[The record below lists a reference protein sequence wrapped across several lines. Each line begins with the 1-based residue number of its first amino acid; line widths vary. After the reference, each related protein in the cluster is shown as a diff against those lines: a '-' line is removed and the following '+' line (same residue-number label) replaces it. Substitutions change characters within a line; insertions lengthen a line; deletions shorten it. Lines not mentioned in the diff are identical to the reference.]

1 VASGVRIPGDQQV
14 SNININILKSKVMK
28 KDIKSQTIDN
38 STKKYPVESKTWK
51 SDVYQALK
59 LGYKV
64 EALNEEQ
71 AEYIKKI
78 ETKLAEKAAKTK
90 VKEEM
95 KQTLLKKMSDIMKAK
110 KAAIVSAANDL
121 ADRIILRAIEK
132 EEQKKKFDEAD
143 KKIKEKVKK
152 DRMAIAEK
160 KRERKA
166 ELRNK
171 TIPSPEAIAN
181 AKKQQDFLAKAHAA
195 KREEIEARLNEKE
208 EFMDQSVEEWS
219 KKREE
224 RIKHNT
230 EFALKRLHH
239 KEIKLKRTTK
249 TERIEAIKAKKEAG
263 KAAFNAEMK
272 RQASEI
278 AADRQGYANRVEKRR
293 RTETERLA
301 MIAERRKLRKDKI
314 FTEHLKQQKIQQLN
328 LKRFIESEKARLARK
343 EEKRTKYLTTGGIK
357 VPKVKNNVAVDK
369 TRAEEYIKVAET
381 KMKDEKVR
389 YLIRIASIA
398 SSEIISD
405 SVCAF
410 ICKPEELNKR
420 MKEAHNK
427 HMKEEPDTYVGIYAY
442 SGIGKDQK
450 CVSEMLNDKF
460 KDRSRLNPK
469 NEAA

>member
-1 VASGVRIPGDQQV
+1 
-14 SNININILKSKVMK
+14 MK

-152 DRMAIAEK
+152 DKMAIAEK
-160 KRERKA
+160 KRKRKA

-230 EFALKRLHH
+230 ELALKRLHH

-249 TERIEAIKAKKEAG
+249 AERIEATKAKKEAG

-293 RTETERLA
+293 RTEIERLA
-301 MIAERRKLRKDKI
+301 RIAERRKLRKDKI

-343 EEKRTKYLTTGGIK
+343 EEKRAKYLTTGGIK
-357 VPKVKNNVAVDK
+357 VPKVKSNVAVDK
-369 TRAEEYIKVAET
+369 TRAEEYIKAAEA

-389 YLIRIASIA
+389 YLIRVASIA

-427 HMKEEPDTYVGIYAY
+427 RMKEEPDTYVGIYAY

-450 CVSEMLNDKF
+450 CISEMLNDKF

-469 NEAA
+469 SEAA

>member
-1 VASGVRIPGDQQV
+1 
-14 SNININILKSKVMK
+14 MK

-78 ETKLAEKAAKTK
+78 ETKLAEKAAKAK

-152 DRMAIAEK
+152 DKMAIAEK

-195 KREEIEARLNEKE
+195 KREEIEARLDEKE
-208 EFMDQSVEEWS
+208 NFMNQSAEEWS
-219 KKREE
+219 KKHEE
-224 RIKHNT
+224 RIKRNT
-230 EFALKRLHH
+230 ELALKRLHH

-249 TERIEAIKAKKEAG
+249 AERIEAIKAKKEAG

-343 EEKRTKYLTTGGIK
+343 EEKRAKYLTTGGIK
-357 VPKVKNNVAVDK
+357 VPKVKTEVAVDK

-381 KMKDEKVR
+381 KMKDEKER
-389 YLIRIASIA
+389 YIIRIASIA
-398 SSEIISD
+398 SSEIVSD

-420 MKEAHNK
+420 MKEVHNK

-460 KDRSRLNPK
+460 KDHSRLNPK
-469 NEAA
+469 SEAA

>member
-1 VASGVRIPGDQQV
+1 
-14 SNININILKSKVMK
+14 MK

-78 ETKLAEKAAKTK
+78 ETKLAEKEAKAK
-90 VKEEM
+90 VKEEV

-152 DRMAIAEK
+152 DKMAIAEK
-160 KRERKA
+160 KRKRKA

-195 KREEIEARLNEKE
+195 KREEIEARLNKKE

-230 EFALKRLHH
+230 ELALKRLHH

-249 TERIEAIKAKKEAG
+249 AERIEAIKAKKEAG

-293 RTETERLA
+293 RTEIERLA
-301 MIAERRKLRKDKI
+301 RIAERRKLRKDKI

-343 EEKRTKYLTTGGIK
+343 EEKRAKYLTTGGIK
-357 VPKVKNNVAVDK
+357 VPKVKSNVTVDK
-369 TRAEEYIKVAET
+369 TRAEEYIKAAEA

-389 YLIRIASIA
+389 YLIRVASIA

-427 HMKEEPDTYVGIYAY
+427 RMKEEPDTYVGIYAY

-450 CVSEMLNDKF
+450 CISEMLNDKF

-469 NEAA
+469 SEAA

>member
-1 VASGVRIPGDQQV
+1 
-14 SNININILKSKVMK
+14 MK

-78 ETKLAEKAAKTK
+78 ETKLAEKAAKAK

-160 KRERKA
+160 KRKRKA

-195 KREEIEARLNEKE
+195 KREEIEARLDEKE
-208 EFMDQSVEEWS
+208 NFMNQSAEEWS
-219 KKREE
+219 KKHEE
-224 RIKHNT
+224 RIKRNT
-230 EFALKRLHH
+230 ELALKRLHH

-249 TERIEAIKAKKEAG
+249 AERIEAIKAKKEAG

-343 EEKRTKYLTTGGIK
+343 EEKRAKYLTTGGIK
-357 VPKVKNNVAVDK
+357 VPKVKNNVAIDK

-420 MKEAHNK
+420 MKEVHNK
-427 HMKEEPDTYVGIYAY
+427 HMKEEPDTYIGIYAY

-469 NEAA
+469 SEAA

>member
-1 VASGVRIPGDQQV
+1 
-14 SNININILKSKVMK
+14 MK

-51 SDVYQALK
+51 SDVCQALK

-78 ETKLAEKAAKTK
+78 ETKLAEKAAKAK
-90 VKEEM
+90 VKEEV

-152 DRMAIAEK
+152 DKMAIAEK
-160 KRERKA
+160 KRKRKA

-195 KREEIEARLNEKE
+195 KREEIEARLNKKE

-230 EFALKRLHH
+230 ELVLKRLHH

-249 TERIEAIKAKKEAG
+249 AERIEAIKAKKEAG

-301 MIAERRKLRKDKI
+301 RIAERRKLRKDKI

-343 EEKRTKYLTTGGIK
+343 EEKRAKYLTTGGIK
-357 VPKVKNNVAVDK
+357 VPKVKSNVAVDK
-369 TRAEEYIKVAET
+369 TRAEEYIKAAEA

-389 YLIRIASIA
+389 YLIRVASIA

-427 HMKEEPDTYVGIYAY
+427 RMKEEPDTYVGIYAY

-450 CVSEMLNDKF
+450 CISEMLNDKF

-469 NEAA
+469 SEAA

>member
-1 VASGVRIPGDQQV
+1 
-14 SNININILKSKVMK
+14 MK

-110 KAAIVSAANDL
+110 KAAIISAANDL

-152 DRMAIAEK
+152 DKMAIAEK
-160 KRERKA
+160 KRKRKA

-195 KREEIEARLNEKE
+195 KREEIEARLSEKE

-230 EFALKRLHH
+230 ELALKRLHH

-249 TERIEAIKAKKEAG
+249 AERIEAIKAKKEAG

-278 AADRQGYANRVEKRR
+278 AADRQGYANRVEKHR
-293 RTETERLA
+293 RTEIERLA
-301 MIAERRKLRKDKI
+301 RIAERRKLRKDKI

-343 EEKRTKYLTTGGIK
+343 EEKRAKYLTTGGIK

-369 TRAEEYIKVAET
+369 TRAEEYIKAAEA

-389 YLIRIASIA
+389 YLIRVASIA

-427 HMKEEPDTYVGIYAY
+427 RMKEEPDTYVGIYAY

-450 CVSEMLNDKF
+450 CISEMLNDKF
-460 KDRSRLNPK
+460 KDRSRLSKSN
-469 NEAA
+469 AA

>member
-1 VASGVRIPGDQQV
+1 
-14 SNININILKSKVMK
+14 MK

-110 KAAIVSAANDL
+110 KAAIVSAANNL

-160 KRERKA
+160 KRKRKA

-195 KREEIEARLNEKE
+195 KREEIEARLDEKE
-208 EFMDQSVEEWS
+208 NFMNQSAEEWS
-219 KKREE
+219 KKHEE
-224 RIKHNT
+224 RIKRNT
-230 EFALKRLHH
+230 ELALKRLHH

-249 TERIEAIKAKKEAG
+249 AERIEAIKAKKEAG

-343 EEKRTKYLTTGGIK
+343 EEKRAKYLTTGGIK
-357 VPKVKNNVAVDK
+357 VPKVKSNVAVDK
-369 TRAEEYIKVAET
+369 TRAEEYIKAAEA

-389 YLIRIASIA
+389 YLIRVASIA

-427 HMKEEPDTYVGIYAY
+427 RMKEEPDTYVGIYAY

-450 CVSEMLNDKF
+450 CISEMLNDKF

-469 NEAA
+469 SEAA

>member
-1 VASGVRIPGDQQV
+1 
-14 SNININILKSKVMK
+14 MK

-78 ETKLAEKAAKTK
+78 ETKLAEKAAKAK
-90 VKEEM
+90 VKEEV

-110 KAAIVSAANDL
+110 KAAIVSTANDL

-152 DRMAIAEK
+152 DKMAIAEK
-160 KRERKA
+160 KRKRKA

-195 KREEIEARLNEKE
+195 KREEIEARLNKKE

-230 EFALKRLHH
+230 ELALKRLHH

-249 TERIEAIKAKKEAG
+249 AERIEAIKAKKEAG

-301 MIAERRKLRKDKI
+301 RIAERRKLRKDKI

-343 EEKRTKYLTTGGIK
+343 EEKRAKYLTTGGIK
-357 VPKVKNNVAVDK
+357 VPKVKNNVAIDK

-427 HMKEEPDTYVGIYAY
+427 RMKEEPDTYVGIYAY

-450 CVSEMLNDKF
+450 CISEMLNDKF

>member
-1 VASGVRIPGDQQV
+1 
-14 SNININILKSKVMK
+14 MK

-78 ETKLAEKAAKTK
+78 ETKLAEKAAKAK
-90 VKEEM
+90 VKEEV

-110 KAAIVSAANDL
+110 KAAIVSTANDL

-152 DRMAIAEK
+152 DKMAIAEK
-160 KRERKA
+160 KRKRKA

-195 KREEIEARLNEKE
+195 KREEIEARLNKKE

-230 EFALKRLHH
+230 ELALKRLHH

-249 TERIEAIKAKKEAG
+249 AERIEAIKAKKEAG

-301 MIAERRKLRKDKI
+301 RIAERRKLRKDKI

-343 EEKRTKYLTTGGIK
+343 EEKRAKYLTMGGIK

-369 TRAEEYIKVAET
+369 TRAEEYIKAAEA

-389 YLIRIASIA
+389 YLIRVASIA

-427 HMKEEPDTYVGIYAY
+427 RMKEEPDTYVGIYAY

-450 CVSEMLNDKF
+450 CISEMLNDKF

-469 NEAA
+469 SEAA

>member
-1 VASGVRIPGDQQV
+1 
-14 SNININILKSKVMK
+14 ME

-78 ETKLAEKAAKTK
+78 ETKLAEKAAKAK

-110 KAAIVSAANDL
+110 KVAIVSAANDL

-160 KRERKA
+160 KRKRKA

-195 KREEIEARLNEKE
+195 KREEIEARLDEKE
-208 EFMDQSVEEWS
+208 NFMDQSAEEWS
-219 KKREE
+219 KKHEE
-224 RIKHNT
+224 RIKRNT
-230 EFALKRLHH
+230 ELALKRLHH
-239 KEIKLKRTTK
+239 KEIKLKHTTK
-249 TERIEAIKAKKEAG
+249 AERIEAIKAKKEAG

-343 EEKRTKYLTTGGIK
+343 EEKRAKYLTTGGIK
-357 VPKVKNNVAVDK
+357 VPKVKNNIAVDK

-381 KMKDEKVR
+381 KMKDEKER
-389 YLIRIASIA
+389 YIIRIASIA
-398 SSEIISD
+398 SSEIVSD
-405 SVCAF
+405 SVRAF

-420 MKEAHNK
+420 MKEVHNK
-427 HMKEEPDTYVGIYAY
+427 HMKEEPNTYVGIYAY

-469 NEAA
+469 SEAA

>member
-1 VASGVRIPGDQQV
+1 
-14 SNININILKSKVMK
+14 MK

-78 ETKLAEKAAKTK
+78 ETKLAEKAAKAK

-110 KAAIVSAANDL
+110 KAAIVSTANDL

-152 DRMAIAEK
+152 DKMAIAEK
-160 KRERKA
+160 KRKRKA

-195 KREEIEARLNEKE
+195 KREEIEARLNKKE

-230 EFALKRLHH
+230 ELALKRLHH

-249 TERIEAIKAKKEAG
+249 AERIEAIKAKKEAG

-301 MIAERRKLRKDKI
+301 RIAERRKLRKDKI

-343 EEKRTKYLTTGGIK
+343 EEKRAKYLTMGGIK

-381 KMKDEKVR
+381 KMKDEKER

-450 CVSEMLNDKF
+450 CISEMLNDKF

-469 NEAA
+469 SEAA

>member
-1 VASGVRIPGDQQV
+1 
-14 SNININILKSKVMK
+14 MK

-51 SDVYQALK
+51 SNVYQALK

-110 KAAIVSAANDL
+110 KAAIISAANDL

-152 DRMAIAEK
+152 DKMAIAEK
-160 KRERKA
+160 KRKRKA

-195 KREEIEARLNEKE
+195 KREEIEARLNKKE

-230 EFALKRLHH
+230 ELALKRLHH

-249 TERIEAIKAKKEAG
+249 AERIEAIKAKKEAG

-301 MIAERRKLRKDKI
+301 RIAERRKLRKDKI

-343 EEKRTKYLTTGGIK
+343 EEKRAKYLTTGGIK

-369 TRAEEYIKVAET
+369 TRAEEYIKAAEA

-389 YLIRIASIA
+389 YLIRVASIA

-427 HMKEEPDTYVGIYAY
+427 RMKEEPDTYVGIYAY

-450 CVSEMLNDKF
+450 CISEMLNDKF
-460 KDRSRLNPK
+460 KDRSRLSKSN
-469 NEAA
+469 AA

>member
-1 VASGVRIPGDQQV
+1 
-14 SNININILKSKVMK
+14 MK

-78 ETKLAEKAAKTK
+78 ETKLAEKAAKAK

-132 EEQKKKFDEAD
+132 EEQKKKFNEAD

-152 DRMAIAEK
+152 DKMAIAEK
-160 KRERKA
+160 KRKRKA

-230 EFALKRLHH
+230 ELALKRLHH

-249 TERIEAIKAKKEAG
+249 AERIEAIKAKKEAG

-343 EEKRTKYLTTGGIK
+343 EEKRAKYLTTGGIK
-357 VPKVKNNVAVDK
+357 VPKVKNNVAIDK

-381 KMKDEKVR
+381 KMKDEKER
-389 YLIRIASIA
+389 YIIRIASIA

-427 HMKEEPDTYVGIYAY
+427 RMKEELDTYVGIYAY

-450 CVSEMLNDKF
+450 CISEMLNDKF

-469 NEAA
+469 SEAA

>member
-1 VASGVRIPGDQQV
+1 
-14 SNININILKSKVMK
+14 MK

-78 ETKLAEKAAKTK
+78 ETKLAEKAAKAK
-90 VKEEM
+90 VKEEV

-110 KAAIVSAANDL
+110 KAAIVSTANDL

-152 DRMAIAEK
+152 DKMAIAEK
-160 KRERKA
+160 KRKRKA

-195 KREEIEARLNEKE
+195 KREEIEARLNKKE

-230 EFALKRLHH
+230 ELALKRLHH

-249 TERIEAIKAKKEAG
+249 AERIEAIKAKKEAG

-293 RTETERLA
+293 HTETERLA
-301 MIAERRKLRKDKI
+301 RIAERRKLRKDKI

-357 VPKVKNNVAVDK
+357 VPKVKNNVAIDK
-369 TRAEEYIKVAET
+369 TRAEEYIKAAEA
-381 KMKDEKVR
+381 KIKDEKVR

-427 HMKEEPDTYVGIYAY
+427 RMKEEPDTYVGIYAY

>member
-1 VASGVRIPGDQQV
+1 MQ
-14 SNININILKSKVMK
+14 

-78 ETKLAEKAAKTK
+78 ETKLAEKAAKAK

-160 KRERKA
+160 KRKRKA

-195 KREEIEARLNEKE
+195 KREEIEARLDEKE
-208 EFMDQSVEEWS
+208 NFMNQSAEEWS
-219 KKREE
+219 KKHEE
-224 RIKHNT
+224 RIKRNT
-230 EFALKRLHH
+230 ELALKRLHH

-249 TERIEAIKAKKEAG
+249 AERIEAIKAKKEAG

-343 EEKRTKYLTTGGIK
+343 EEKRAKYLTTGGIK
-357 VPKVKNNVAVDK
+357 VPKVKNNVAIDK
-369 TRAEEYIKVAET
+369 TRAEEYIKAAEA
-381 KMKDEKVR
+381 KIKDEKVR

-398 SSEIISD
+398 SSEIVSD

-420 MKEAHNK
+420 MKEVHNK

-469 NEAA
+469 SEAA

>member
-1 VASGVRIPGDQQV
+1 
-14 SNININILKSKVMK
+14 MK
-28 KDIKSQTIDN
+28 KDIKSQIIDN

-78 ETKLAEKAAKTK
+78 ETKLAEKEAKAK
-90 VKEEM
+90 VKEEV

-143 KKIKEKVKK
+143 KKIKEKIKK
-152 DRMAIAEK
+152 DKMTIAEK
-160 KRERKA
+160 KRKRKA

-230 EFALKRLHH
+230 ELALKRLHH

-249 TERIEAIKAKKEAG
+249 AERIEATKAKKEAG

-293 RTETERLA
+293 RTEIERLA
-301 MIAERRKLRKDKI
+301 RIAERRKLRKDKI

-343 EEKRTKYLTTGGIK
+343 EEKRAKYLTTGGIK
-357 VPKVKNNVAVDK
+357 VPKVKSNVAVDK
-369 TRAEEYIKVAET
+369 TRAEEYIKAAEA
-381 KMKDEKVR
+381 KIKDEKVR

-427 HMKEEPDTYVGIYAY
+427 RMKEEPDTYVGIYAY

>member
-1 VASGVRIPGDQQV
+1 
-14 SNININILKSKVMK
+14 MK

-78 ETKLAEKAAKTK
+78 ETKLAEKAAKAK

-152 DRMAIAEK
+152 DKMAIAEK
-160 KRERKA
+160 KRKRKA

-195 KREEIEARLNEKE
+195 KREEIEARLDEKE
-208 EFMDQSVEEWS
+208 NFMNQSAEEWS
-219 KKREE
+219 KKHEE
-224 RIKHNT
+224 RIKRNT
-230 EFALKRLHH
+230 ELTLKRLHH

-249 TERIEAIKAKKEAG
+249 AERIEAIKAKKEAG

-343 EEKRTKYLTTGGIK
+343 EEKRAKYLTTGGIK
-357 VPKVKNNVAVDK
+357 VPKVKNNVAIDK

-381 KMKDEKVR
+381 KMKDEKER
-389 YLIRIASIA
+389 YIIRIASIA

-427 HMKEEPDTYVGIYAY
+427 RMKEEPDTYVGIYAY

-469 NEAA
+469 SEAA

>member
-1 VASGVRIPGDQQV
+1 
-14 SNININILKSKVMK
+14 MK

-78 ETKLAEKAAKTK
+78 ETKLTEKAAKAK

-160 KRERKA
+160 KRKRKA

-195 KREEIEARLNEKE
+195 KREEIEARLDEKE
-208 EFMDQSVEEWS
+208 NFMNQSAEEWS
-219 KKREE
+219 KKHEE
-224 RIKHNT
+224 RIKRNT
-230 EFALKRLHH
+230 ELALKRLHH

-249 TERIEAIKAKKEAG
+249 AERIEAIKAKKEAG

-278 AADRQGYANRVEKRR
+278 AADRQGYANRVEKRKR
-293 RTETERLA
+293 VETERLA

-314 FTEHLKQQKIQQLN
+314 FAEHLKQQKIQQLN

-343 EEKRTKYLTTGGIK
+343 EEKRAKYLTTGGIK
-357 VPKVKNNVAVDK
+357 VPKVKNNVAIDK
-369 TRAEEYIKVAET
+369 TRAEEYIKVAEA

-398 SSEIISD
+398 SSEIVSD

-420 MKEAHNK
+420 MKEVHNK

-460 KDRSRLNPK
+460 KDRSRLNLK
-469 NEAA
+469 SEAA

>member
-1 VASGVRIPGDQQV
+1 
-14 SNININILKSKVMK
+14 MK

-132 EEQKKKFDEAD
+132 EKQKKKFDEAD
-143 KKIKEKVKK
+143 KKIKKKVKK
-152 DRMAIAEK
+152 DKMAIAEK
-160 KRERKA
+160 KRKRKA

-171 TIPSPEAIAN
+171 TIPSSEAIAN
-181 AKKQQDFLAKAHAA
+181 AKKQQDFLAKAHAV
-195 KREEIEARLNEKE
+195 KREEIEARLNKKE
-208 EFMDQSVEEWS
+208 EFMNQSIEEWS

-230 EFALKRLHH
+230 ELALKRLHH

-249 TERIEAIKAKKEAG
+249 AERIEAIKAKKEAG

-301 MIAERRKLRKDKI
+301 RIAERRKLRKDKI

-343 EEKRTKYLTTGGIK
+343 EEKRAKYLTTGGIK
-357 VPKVKNNVAVDK
+357 VPKVKNNIAVDK

-469 NEAA
+469 SEAA

>member
-1 VASGVRIPGDQQV
+1 
-14 SNININILKSKVMK
+14 MK

-132 EEQKKKFDEAD
+132 EEQKKKFNEAD

-152 DRMAIAEK
+152 DKMAIAEK

-230 EFALKRLHH
+230 ELALKRLHH

-249 TERIEAIKAKKEAG
+249 AERIEAIKAKKEAG

-293 RTETERLA
+293 RTEIERLA
-301 MIAERRKLRKDKI
+301 RIAERRKLRKDKI

-343 EEKRTKYLTTGGIK
+343 EEKRAKYLTTGGIK

-369 TRAEEYIKVAET
+369 TRAEEYIKAAEA

-389 YLIRIASIA
+389 YLIRVASIA

-450 CVSEMLNDKF
+450 CISEMLNDKF

-469 NEAA
+469 SEAA

>member
-1 VASGVRIPGDQQV
+1 
-14 SNININILKSKVMK
+14 MK

-78 ETKLAEKAAKTK
+78 ETKLAEKEAKAK
-90 VKEEM
+90 VKEEV

-152 DRMAIAEK
+152 DKMAIAEK
-160 KRERKA
+160 KRKRKA

-195 KREEIEARLNEKE
+195 KREEIEARLNKKE
-208 EFMDQSVEEWS
+208 EFMDQSIEEWS

-230 EFALKRLHH
+230 ELALKRLHH

-249 TERIEAIKAKKEAG
+249 AERIEATKAKKEAG

-293 RTETERLA
+293 RTEIERLA
-301 MIAERRKLRKDKI
+301 RIAERRKLRKDKI

-343 EEKRTKYLTTGGIK
+343 EEKRAKYLTTGGIK
-357 VPKVKNNVAVDK
+357 VPKVKSNVAVDK
-369 TRAEEYIKVAET
+369 TRAEEYIKAAEA

-389 YLIRIASIA
+389 YLIRVASIA

-427 HMKEEPDTYVGIYAY
+427 RMKEEPDTYVGIYAY

-450 CVSEMLNDKF
+450 CISEMLNDKF

-469 NEAA
+469 SEAA

>member
-1 VASGVRIPGDQQV
+1 
-14 SNININILKSKVMK
+14 MK

-78 ETKLAEKAAKTK
+78 ETKLAEKEAKAK
-90 VKEEM
+90 VKEEV

-152 DRMAIAEK
+152 DKMAIAEK
-160 KRERKA
+160 KRKRKA

-195 KREEIEARLNEKE
+195 KREEIEARLSEKE

-230 EFALKRLHH
+230 EPALKRLHH
-239 KEIKLKRTTK
+239 KEIKLKHTTK
-249 TERIEAIKAKKEAG
+249 AERIEAIKAKKEAG

-293 RTETERLA
+293 HTETERLA
-301 MIAERRKLRKDKI
+301 RIAERRKLRKDKI

-343 EEKRTKYLTTGGIK
+343 EEKRAKYLTTGGIK
-357 VPKVKNNVAVDK
+357 VPKVKSNVAVDK
-369 TRAEEYIKVAET
+369 TRAEEYIKATEA

-389 YLIRIASIA
+389 YLIRVASIA

-427 HMKEEPDTYVGIYAY
+427 RMKEEPDTYVGIYAY
-442 SGIGKDQK
+442 SGIDKDQK
-450 CVSEMLNDKF
+450 CISEMLNDKF

-469 NEAA
+469 SEAA

>member
-1 VASGVRIPGDQQV
+1 
-14 SNININILKSKVMK
+14 MK

-78 ETKLAEKAAKTK
+78 ETKLAEKAAKAK

-160 KRERKA
+160 KRKRKA

-195 KREEIEARLNEKE
+195 KREEIEARLDEKE
-208 EFMDQSVEEWS
+208 NFMNQSAEEWS
-219 KKREE
+219 KKHEE
-224 RIKHNT
+224 RIKRNT
-230 EFALKRLHH
+230 ELALKRLHH

-249 TERIEAIKAKKEAG
+249 AERIEAIKAKKEAG

-293 RTETERLA
+293 RTEIERLA
-301 MIAERRKLRKDKI
+301 RIAERRKLRKDKI

-343 EEKRTKYLTTGGIK
+343 EEKRAKYLTTGGIK
-357 VPKVKNNVAVDK
+357 VPKVKNNVAIDK

-381 KMKDEKVR
+381 KMKDEKER
-389 YLIRIASIA
+389 YIIRIASIA
-398 SSEIISD
+398 SSEIVSD

-420 MKEAHNK
+420 MKEVHNK

-469 NEAA
+469 SEAA

>member
-1 VASGVRIPGDQQV
+1 
-14 SNININILKSKVMK
+14 MK

-78 ETKLAEKAAKTK
+78 ETKLAEKAAKAK

-132 EEQKKKFDEAD
+132 EERKKKFDEAD

-152 DRMAIAEK
+152 DKMAIAEK

-195 KREEIEARLNEKE
+195 KREEIEARLDEKE
-208 EFMDQSVEEWS
+208 NFMNQSAEEWS
-219 KKREE
+219 KKHEE
-224 RIKHNT
+224 RIKRNT
-230 EFALKRLHH
+230 ELALKRLHH

-249 TERIEAIKAKKEAG
+249 AERIEAIKAKKEAG

-343 EEKRTKYLTTGGIK
+343 EEKRAKYLTTGGIK

-381 KMKDEKVR
+381 KMKDEKER
-389 YLIRIASIA
+389 YIIRIASIA
-398 SSEIISD
+398 SSEIVSD

-420 MKEAHNK
+420 MKEVHNK

-469 NEAA
+469 SEAA

>member
-1 VASGVRIPGDQQV
+1 
-14 SNININILKSKVMK
+14 MK

-78 ETKLAEKAAKTK
+78 ETKLAEKAAKAK

-160 KRERKA
+160 KRKRKA

-195 KREEIEARLNEKE
+195 KREEIEAHLDEKE
-208 EFMDQSVEEWS
+208 NFMNQSAEEWS
-219 KKREE
+219 KKHEE
-224 RIKHNT
+224 RIKRNT
-230 EFALKRLHH
+230 ELALKRLHH

-249 TERIEAIKAKKEAG
+249 AERIEAIKAKKEAG

-343 EEKRTKYLTTGGIK
+343 EEKRAKYLTTGGIK
-357 VPKVKNNVAVDK
+357 VPKVKNNVAIDK

-381 KMKDEKVR
+381 KMKDEKER
-389 YLIRIASIA
+389 YIIRIASIA
-398 SSEIISD
+398 SSEIVSD

-420 MKEAHNK
+420 MKEVHNK

>member
-1 VASGVRIPGDQQV
+1 
-14 SNININILKSKVMK
+14 MK
-28 KDIKSQTIDN
+28 KDIKSQIIDN

-78 ETKLAEKAAKTK
+78 ETKLAEKEAKAK
-90 VKEEM
+90 VKEEV

-152 DRMAIAEK
+152 DKMAIAEK
-160 KRERKA
+160 KRKRKA
-166 ELRNK
+166 EVRNK

-230 EFALKRLHH
+230 ELALKRLHH

-249 TERIEAIKAKKEAG
+249 AERIEATKAKKEAG

-293 RTETERLA
+293 RTEIERLA
-301 MIAERRKLRKDKI
+301 RIAERRKLRKDKI

-343 EEKRTKYLTTGGIK
+343 EEKRAKYLTTGGIK
-357 VPKVKNNVAVDK
+357 VPKVKTEVAVDK

-381 KMKDEKVR
+381 KMKDEKER
-389 YLIRIASIA
+389 YIIRIASIA
-398 SSEIISD
+398 SSEIVSD

-427 HMKEEPDTYVGIYAY
+427 RMKEEPDTYVGIYAY

-469 NEAA
+469 SEAA

>member
-1 VASGVRIPGDQQV
+1 
-14 SNININILKSKVMK
+14 MK

-110 KAAIVSAANDL
+110 KAAIVSAANNL

-160 KRERKA
+160 KRKRKA

-195 KREEIEARLNEKE
+195 KREEIEARLDEKE
-208 EFMDQSVEEWS
+208 NFMNQSAEEWS
-219 KKREE
+219 KKHEE
-224 RIKHNT
+224 RIKRNT
-230 EFALKRLHH
+230 ELALKRLHH

-249 TERIEAIKAKKEAG
+249 AERIEAIKAKKEAG

-343 EEKRTKYLTTGGIK
+343 EEKRAKYLTTGGIK
-357 VPKVKNNVAVDK
+357 VPKVKSNVAVDK
-369 TRAEEYIKVAET
+369 TRAEEYIKAVEA

-389 YLIRIASIA
+389 YLIRVASIA

-427 HMKEEPDTYVGIYAY
+427 RMKEEPDTYVGIYAY

-450 CVSEMLNDKF
+450 CISEMLNDKF

-469 NEAA
+469 SEAA

>member
-1 VASGVRIPGDQQV
+1 
-14 SNININILKSKVMK
+14 MK

-78 ETKLAEKAAKTK
+78 ETKLAEKAAKAK

-110 KAAIVSAANDL
+110 KAAIISAANDL

-152 DRMAIAEK
+152 DKMAIAEK
-160 KRERKA
+160 KRKRKA

-195 KREEIEARLNEKE
+195 KREEIEARLNKKE

-219 KKREE
+219 KKHEE
-224 RIKHNT
+224 RIKRNT
-230 EFALKRLHH
+230 ELALKRLHH
-239 KEIKLKRTTK
+239 KEIKLKHTTK
-249 TERIEAIKAKKEAG
+249 AERIEAIKAKKEAG

-343 EEKRTKYLTTGGIK
+343 EEKRAKYLTTGGIK

-369 TRAEEYIKVAET
+369 TRAEEYIKAAEA

-410 ICKPEELNKR
+410 ICKSEELNKR
-420 MKEAHNK
+420 MKEVHNK

-450 CVSEMLNDKF
+450 CISEMLNDKF

-469 NEAA
+469 SEAA

>member
-1 VASGVRIPGDQQV
+1 
-14 SNININILKSKVMK
+14 MK
-28 KDIKSQTIDN
+28 KDIKSQTINN

-152 DRMAIAEK
+152 DKMAIAEK
-160 KRERKA
+160 KRKRKA

-181 AKKQQDFLAKAHAA
+181 AKKQQDFLTKAHAA
-195 KREEIEARLNEKE
+195 KREEIEARLDEKE
-208 EFMDQSVEEWS
+208 NFMNQSAEEWS
-219 KKREE
+219 KKHEE
-224 RIKHNT
+224 RIKRNT
-230 EFALKRLHH
+230 ELALKRLHH

-249 TERIEAIKAKKEAG
+249 AERIEAIKAKKEAG

-343 EEKRTKYLTTGGIK
+343 EEKRAKYLTTGGIK
-357 VPKVKNNVAVDK
+357 VPKVKNNVAIDK
-369 TRAEEYIKVAET
+369 TRAEEYIKAAEA
-381 KMKDEKVR
+381 KIKDEKVR

>member
-1 VASGVRIPGDQQV
+1 
-14 SNININILKSKVMK
+14 MK

-110 KAAIVSAANDL
+110 KAAIISAANDL

-152 DRMAIAEK
+152 DKMAIAEK
-160 KRERKA
+160 KRKRKA

-195 KREEIEARLNEKE
+195 KREEIEARLSEKE

-230 EFALKRLHH
+230 ELALKRLHH

-249 TERIEAIKAKKEAG
+249 AERIEAIKAKKEAG

-343 EEKRTKYLTTGGIK
+343 EEKRAKYLTTGGIK
-357 VPKVKNNVAVDK
+357 VPKVKNNVAIDK
-369 TRAEEYIKVAET
+369 TRAEEYIKAAEA
-381 KMKDEKVR
+381 KIKDEKVR

-427 HMKEEPDTYVGIYAY
+427 RMKEEPDTYVGIYAY

>member
-1 VASGVRIPGDQQV
+1 
-14 SNININILKSKVMK
+14 MK

-78 ETKLAEKAAKTK
+78 ETKLAEKAAKAK

-152 DRMAIAEK
+152 DKMAIAEK
-160 KRERKA
+160 KRKRKA

-195 KREEIEARLNEKE
+195 KREEIEARLDEKE
-208 EFMDQSVEEWS
+208 NFMNQSAEEWS
-219 KKREE
+219 KKHEE
-224 RIKHNT
+224 RIKRNT
-230 EFALKRLHH
+230 ELALKRLHH

-249 TERIEAIKAKKEAG
+249 AERIEAIKAKKEAG

-343 EEKRTKYLTTGGIK
+343 EEKRAKYLTTGGIK

-381 KMKDEKVR
+381 KMKDEKER

-420 MKEAHNK
+420 MKEVHNK

-450 CVSEMLNDKF
+450 CISEMLNDKF

-469 NEAA
+469 SEAA

>member
-1 VASGVRIPGDQQV
+1 
-14 SNININILKSKVMK
+14 MK

-38 STKKYPVESKTWK
+38 SIKKYPIESKTWK
-51 SDVYQALK
+51 SDVHQALK

-78 ETKLAEKAAKTK
+78 ETKLAEKAAKAK
-90 VKEEM
+90 VKEEV

-152 DRMAIAEK
+152 DKMAIAEK
-160 KRERKA
+160 KRKRKA

-195 KREEIEARLNEKE
+195 KREEIEARLNKKE

-230 EFALKRLHH
+230 ELALKRLHH

-249 TERIEAIKAKKEAG
+249 AERIEAIKAKKEAG

-301 MIAERRKLRKDKI
+301 RIAERRKLRKDKI

-343 EEKRTKYLTTGGIK
+343 EEKRAKYLTTGGIK

-369 TRAEEYIKVAET
+369 TRAEEYIKAAEA

-405 SVCAF
+405 SICAF

-469 NEAA
+469 SEAA

>member
-1 VASGVRIPGDQQV
+1 
-14 SNININILKSKVMK
+14 MK

-110 KAAIVSAANDL
+110 KAAIISAANDL

-152 DRMAIAEK
+152 DKMAVAEK
-160 KRERKA
+160 KRKRKA

-195 KREEIEARLNEKE
+195 KREEIEARLSEKE

-230 EFALKRLHH
+230 ELALKRLYH

-249 TERIEAIKAKKEAG
+249 AERIEAIKAKKEAG

-301 MIAERRKLRKDKI
+301 RIAERRKLRKDKI

-343 EEKRTKYLTTGGIK
+343 EEKRAKYLTTGGIK
-357 VPKVKNNVAVDK
+357 VPKVKSNVAVDK
-369 TRAEEYIKVAET
+369 TRAEEYIKAAEA

-420 MKEAHNK
+420 MKEVHNK

-450 CVSEMLNDKF
+450 CISEMLNDKF

-469 NEAA
+469 SEAA

>member
-1 VASGVRIPGDQQV
+1 
-14 SNININILKSKVMK
+14 ME

-78 ETKLAEKAAKTK
+78 ETKLAEKAAKAK

-160 KRERKA
+160 KRKRKA

-195 KREEIEARLNEKE
+195 KREEIEAHLDEKE
-208 EFMDQSVEEWS
+208 NFMNQSAEEWS
-219 KKREE
+219 KKHEE
-224 RIKHNT
+224 RIKRNT
-230 EFALKRLHH
+230 ELALKRLHH

-249 TERIEAIKAKKEAG
+249 AERIEAIKAKKEAG

-301 MIAERRKLRKDKI
+301 RIAERRKLRKDKI

-343 EEKRTKYLTTGGIK
+343 EEKRAKYLTTGGIK

-450 CVSEMLNDKF
+450 CISEMLNDKF
-460 KDRSRLNPK
+460 KDRSRLSKSN
-469 NEAA
+469 AA

>member
-1 VASGVRIPGDQQV
+1 
-14 SNININILKSKVMK
+14 MK

-110 KAAIVSAANDL
+110 KAAIISAANDL

-152 DRMAIAEK
+152 DKMAIAEK
-160 KRERKA
+160 KRKRKA

-195 KREEIEARLNEKE
+195 KREEIEARLSEKE

-224 RIKHNT
+224 RMKHNT
-230 EFALKRLHH
+230 ELALKRLHH

-249 TERIEAIKAKKEAG
+249 AERIEAIKAKKEAG

-293 RTETERLA
+293 HTETERLA
-301 MIAERRKLRKDKI
+301 RIAERRKLRKDKI

-343 EEKRTKYLTTGGIK
+343 EEKRAKYLTTGGIK
-357 VPKVKNNVAVDK
+357 VPKVKSNVAVDK
-369 TRAEEYIKVAET
+369 TRAEEYIKATEA

-389 YLIRIASIA
+389 YLIRVASIA

-427 HMKEEPDTYVGIYAY
+427 RMKEEPDTYVGIYAY

-450 CVSEMLNDKF
+450 CISEMLNDKF

-469 NEAA
+469 SEAA

>member
-1 VASGVRIPGDQQV
+1 
-14 SNININILKSKVMK
+14 MK

-152 DRMAIAEK
+152 DKMAIAEK
-160 KRERKA
+160 KRKRKA

-171 TIPSPEAIAN
+171 TIPSSEAIAN
-181 AKKQQDFLAKAHAA
+181 AKKQQDFLAKAHAV
-195 KREEIEARLNEKE
+195 KREEIEARLNKKE
-208 EFMDQSVEEWS
+208 EFMNQSIEEWS

-230 EFALKRLHH
+230 ELALKRLHH

-249 TERIEAIKAKKEAG
+249 AERIEAIKAKKEAG

-301 MIAERRKLRKDKI
+301 RIAERRKLRKDKI

-343 EEKRTKYLTTGGIK
+343 EEKRAKYLTTGGIK

-381 KMKDEKVR
+381 KMKDEKER
-389 YLIRIASIA
+389 YIIRIASIA

-405 SVCAF
+405 SVRAF

-420 MKEAHNK
+420 MKEVHNK

-442 SGIGKDQK
+442 SGINKDQK
-450 CVSEMLNDKF
+450 CISEMLNDKF
-460 KDRSRLNPK
+460 KDRSRLSKSN
-469 NEAA
+469 AA

>member
-1 VASGVRIPGDQQV
+1 
-14 SNININILKSKVMK
+14 MK

-78 ETKLAEKAAKTK
+78 ETKLAEKAAKAK

-152 DRMAIAEK
+152 DKMAIAEK
-160 KRERKA
+160 KRKRKA

-195 KREEIEARLNEKE
+195 KREEIEARLNKKE

-224 RIKHNT
+224 RIKRNT
-230 EFALKRLHH
+230 ELALKRLHH

-249 TERIEAIKAKKEAG
+249 AERIEAIKAKKEAG

-343 EEKRTKYLTTGGIK
+343 EEKRAKYLTTGGIK
-357 VPKVKNNVAVDK
+357 VPKVKNNIAVDK

-381 KMKDEKVR
+381 KMKDEKER
-389 YLIRIASIA
+389 YIIRIASIA
-398 SSEIISD
+398 SSEIVSD

-420 MKEAHNK
+420 MKEVHNK

>member
-1 VASGVRIPGDQQV
+1 
-14 SNININILKSKVMK
+14 MK

-78 ETKLAEKAAKTK
+78 ETKLAEKAAKAK
-90 VKEEM
+90 VKEEV

-110 KAAIVSAANDL
+110 KAAIVSTANDL

-152 DRMAIAEK
+152 DKMAIAEK
-160 KRERKA
+160 KHKRKA

-195 KREEIEARLNEKE
+195 KREEIEARLNKKE

-230 EFALKRLHH
+230 ELALKRLHH

-249 TERIEAIKAKKEAG
+249 AERIEAIKAKKEAG

-301 MIAERRKLRKDKI
+301 RIAERRKLRKDKI

-328 LKRFIESEKARLARK
+328 LKRFIESEKARLVRK
-343 EEKRTKYLTTGGIK
+343 EEKRAKYLTTGGIK

-369 TRAEEYIKVAET
+369 TRAEEYIKAAEA

-389 YLIRIASIA
+389 YLIRVASIA

-427 HMKEEPDTYVGIYAY
+427 RMKEEPDTYVGIYAY
-442 SGIGKDQK
+442 SGIDKDQK
-450 CVSEMLNDKF
+450 CISEMLNDKF
-460 KDRSRLNPK
+460 KDRSRLSKSN
-469 NEAA
+469 AA

>member
-1 VASGVRIPGDQQV
+1 
-14 SNININILKSKVMK
+14 MK

-78 ETKLAEKAAKTK
+78 ETKLAEKAAKAK
-90 VKEEM
+90 VKEEV

-110 KAAIVSAANDL
+110 KAAIVSTANDL

-152 DRMAIAEK
+152 DKMAIAEK
-160 KRERKA
+160 KRKRKA

-195 KREEIEARLNEKE
+195 KREEIEARLNKKE

-230 EFALKRLHH
+230 ELALKRLHH

-249 TERIEAIKAKKEAG
+249 AERIEAIKAKKEAG

-301 MIAERRKLRKDKI
+301 RIAERRKLRKDKI

-343 EEKRTKYLTTGGIK
+343 EEKRAKYLTTGGIK

-369 TRAEEYIKVAET
+369 TRAEEYIKAAEA
-381 KMKDEKVR
+381 KIKDEKVR
-389 YLIRIASIA
+389 YLIRVASIA

-427 HMKEEPDTYVGIYAY
+427 RMKEEPDTYVGIYAY

-450 CVSEMLNDKF
+450 CISEMLNDKF
-460 KDRSRLNPK
+460 KDRSRLSKSN
-469 NEAA
+469 AA

>member
-1 VASGVRIPGDQQV
+1 
-14 SNININILKSKVMK
+14 MK

-78 ETKLAEKAAKTK
+78 ETKLAEKAAKAK
-90 VKEEM
+90 VKEEV

-152 DRMAIAEK
+152 DKMAIAEK
-160 KRERKA
+160 KRKRKA

-195 KREEIEARLNEKE
+195 KREEIEARLNKKE

-230 EFALKRLHH
+230 ELALKRLHH

-249 TERIEAIKAKKEAG
+249 AERIEAIKAKKEAG

-301 MIAERRKLRKDKI
+301 RIAERRKLRKDKI

-343 EEKRTKYLTTGGIK
+343 EEKRAKYLTTGGIK

-369 TRAEEYIKVAET
+369 TRAEEYIKAAEA

-389 YLIRIASIA
+389 YLIRVASIA

-427 HMKEEPDTYVGIYAY
+427 RMKEEPDTYVGIYAY

-450 CVSEMLNDKF
+450 CISEMLNDKF

-469 NEAA
+469 SEAA